1 MPRLV
6 TDARGGGDADY
17 AHEEP
22 VPVRRAV
29 LGCLVLALVGL
40 AVAGLV
46 RPLIFTVAPPR
57 DDTRVIVG
65 TLTELNEGP
74 IERDQLLSRSYGY
87 HGEIDAG
94 DGRAQI
100 RLIVT
105 APAFGAP
112 TVLNAASPLQDDCR
126 IGLGADRLVDCADR
140 QWTLEGL
147 PIDSAHPPLERFPSQ
162 VEEGAIV
169 ADLTRTVED

>member
-1 MPRLV
+1 M
-6 TDARGGGDADY
+6 TEARAGLDADD

-29 LGCLVLALVGL
+29 IGCLALALVGL
-40 AVAGLV
+40 ALAGLV

-65 TLTELNEGP
+65 TLTELTNAP
-74 IERDQLLSRSYGY
+74 IEREQLLSRSYGH
-87 HGEIDAG
+87 HGEVDAG
-94 DGRAQI
+94 DGRVQV

-105 APAFGAP
+105 GPTFGTPA
-112 TVLNAASPLQDDCR
+112 VLNAASPLEDECP
-126 IGLGADRLVDCADR
+126 IVLGADRLVDCADR

-147 PIDSAHPPLERFPSQ
+147 PIDLAHPPLERFPSQ
-162 VEEGAIV
+162 VEDGAIV
-169 ADLTRTVED
+169 ADLTRTTEE